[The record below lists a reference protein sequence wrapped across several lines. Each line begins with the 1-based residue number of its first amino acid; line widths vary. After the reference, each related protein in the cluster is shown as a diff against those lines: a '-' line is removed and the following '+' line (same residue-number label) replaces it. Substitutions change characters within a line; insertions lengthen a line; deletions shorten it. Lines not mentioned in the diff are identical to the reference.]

1 MGTPPGTTWLECT
14 QPPTERGCR
23 STLGSL
29 PLFWKSPLPLSP
41 PIHSPASG
49 RSSRATRG
57 RFAHVRARA
66 RSPPPRAPRLPP
78 PPTSRCPQAGRRHL
92 PRRPIPGTPTAR
104 GRARGTWG
112 AHSLRSPRQRSRPA
126 PRLAGTAEPHSP
138 KPRRLN
144 RPGTRR
150 APSLPGPPP
159 PPRLFPLPPH
169 LPATTGSSSCSG
181 PCRGSSAQP
190 RRGHGAGSAERRR
203 RRPCPLVR
211 RWREGGLEPGGTPAP
226 PAPRRTGD
234 RPASWPAGSCLR
246 AARSRV
252 PLFVA
257 GGEGLAWEP
266 ARRRG
271 RRRVRGA
278 TGACPA
284 QPPHESVL
292 GREPPAAVAL
302 SLSPSWFPI
311 FSQFPDQAPPAAA
324 GLRPVAADSGFKFLN
339 PEAPGARGE
348 PERFW
353 GRYVD

>member
-1 MGTPPGTTWLECT
+1 MRRRWSSRDSTNVTGGHTSSVHGPQLAGAPWRRGSCSPPPPSQSEPKPRSLPRLRPERSAPPRCLPSAPLVRNPGSELGNRPRAGTSRACPWPHLTRSKQRRGGSSEDPLCSATVPCHLLTLRGRSKSPDAPGAPRSAREEALYPVGTPPGTTWLECT
-14 QPPTERGCR
+14 QPPRERGCR

-57 RFAHVRARA
+57 RFAHVRALA

-126 PRLAGTAEPHSP
+126 PRLPGTAELHSP

-159 PPRLFPLPPH
+159 PPGFSHSPLTC
-169 LPATTGSSSCSG
+169 LL
-181 PCRGSSAQP
+181 
-190 RRGHGAGSAERRR
+190 RRG
-203 RRPCPLVR
+203 
-211 RWREGGLEPGGTPAP
+211 
-226 PAPRRTGD
+226 
-234 RPASWPAGSCLR
+234 
-246 AARSRV
+246 AA
-252 PLFVA
+252 
-257 GGEGLAWEP
+257 
-266 ARRRG
+266 
-271 RRRVRGA
+271 
-278 TGACPA
+278 
-284 QPPHESVL
+284 
-292 GREPPAAVAL
+292 AAVARAEGPQH
-302 SLSPSWFPI
+302 SLGGVTVR
-311 FSQFPDQAPPAAA
+311 APQ
-324 GLRPVAADSGFKFLN
+324 
-339 PEAPGARGE
+339 RGE
-348 PERFW
+348 GGVP
-353 GRYVD
+353 VP